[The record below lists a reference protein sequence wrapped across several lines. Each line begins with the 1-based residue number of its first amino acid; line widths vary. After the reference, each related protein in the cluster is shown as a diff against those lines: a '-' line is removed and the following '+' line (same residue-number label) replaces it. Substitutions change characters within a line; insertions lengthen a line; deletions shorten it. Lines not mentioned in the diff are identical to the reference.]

1 MIRKNGIGK
10 LPVLK
15 RVEPTE
21 LLNPVNERR
30 QILAGDVGTGGKR
43 ERLNTVLV
51 VKHDGLRDF
60 LTVLRIGEDGDGRRI
75 TALCA
80 SGDASGVL
88 LPGIGCALRG
98 AARGEP
104 GAQLGQRHR
113 RGGRRVLGFK
123 RGAAVFNGA
132 LQGLCI
138 KCFAGGRCDQ
148 RFKQRV
154 GQLRSRGDVQRG
166 CLIVRL
172 QRGDDCGEIRRAAC
186 SHRGDGCGGSR
197 RTVCSHRGDGC
208 GDVRDTVCSS
218 RGESGRRI
226 RQAVYLGGL
235 PCGAD
240 EPDDLL
246 DTQAALGQE
255 LHEQRAIVLR
265 FGAEQRA
272 AILSGA
278 GRKQREQVIHRLRV
292 ARDLSTLLGEQ
303 HHVAVGID
311 NHHARMGRVEVFKPH
326 VGQMAQLLRGNDDAA
341 LLASSGHA
349 REGDANHPRAGIA
362 RTKKTQMIDIHGEV
376 HVIRPRID

>member
-10 LPVLK
+10 LPVLE
-15 RVEPTE
+15 RIEPTE

-43 ERLNTVLV
+43 DRLNTVLV

-60 LTVLRIGEDGDGRRI
+60 LTVLRIGEDGDGRRF

-80 SGDASGVL
+80 SGDAGGVL

-98 AARGEP
+98 AARGKP

-148 RFKQRV
+148 RFEQRV

-172 QRGDDCGEIRRAAC
+172 QRGDDCG
-186 SHRGDGCGGSR
+186 GTR
-197 RTVCSHRGDGC
+197 RTVCSRRGNSC
-208 GDVRDTVCSS
+208 GDVRGTVCSG

-226 RQAVYLGGL
+226 RQAVHLGGL

-326 VGQMAQLLRGNDDAA
+326 AGQMAELLRGNDDAA
-341 LLASSGHA
+341 LLAGSGHA
-349 REGDANHPRAGIA
+349 REGDADHPRAGIA

-376 HVIRPRID
+376 HVIRSRID